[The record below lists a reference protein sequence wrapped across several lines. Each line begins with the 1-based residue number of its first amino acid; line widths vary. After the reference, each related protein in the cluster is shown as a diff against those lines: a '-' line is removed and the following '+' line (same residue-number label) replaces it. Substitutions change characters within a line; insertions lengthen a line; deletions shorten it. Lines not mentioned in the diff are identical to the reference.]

1 MIIFD
6 TILQQFGF
14 CLVWTSDFRAFIDV
28 VILVSGETDE
38 IQEHPGPR
46 GLRAIPP
53 AVPAVQWRVLDPLPN
68 RHVV

>member
-1 MIIFD
+1 MD
-6 TILQQFGF
+6 
-14 CLVWTSDFRAFIDV
+14 D
-28 VILVSGETDE
+28 VILVSGETDK

-53 AVPAVQWRVLDPLPN
+53 AVPAVQWCVLDPLPN